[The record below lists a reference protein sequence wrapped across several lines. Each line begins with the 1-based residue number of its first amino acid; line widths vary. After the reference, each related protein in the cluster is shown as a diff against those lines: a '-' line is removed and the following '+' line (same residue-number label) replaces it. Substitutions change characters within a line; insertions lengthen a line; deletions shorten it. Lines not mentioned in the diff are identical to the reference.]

1 MRSACERKLVPNW
14 ISWPSAV
21 RPGGRAMMPALQI
34 RMSSLVRRARMR
46 FAGAWMEDREARSV
60 AMNVEVVVG
69 NWE

>member
-1 MRSACERKLVPNW
+1 
-14 ISWPSAV
+14 
-21 RPGGRAMMPALQI
+21 MMPALQI

-46 FAGAWMEDREARSV
+46 FAEAWMEDWEARSV